1 MACVIKNMRCY
12 FLILLFSFIL
22 FAENTYATDSETRI
36 VFVDENDK
44 AFNAEIVRWWYS
56 GQRGNKVEL
65 KCVDD
70 RCDERLLKQGWSD
83 AIIVAANTTVVEPG
97 DDSCWKLYYG
107 EALLDSPVQEIKIV
121 MRYKNKIC
129 R

>member
-1 MACVIKNMRCY
+1 MRCC
-12 FLILLFSFIL
+12 FLMALISFVLLT
-22 FAENTYATDSETRI
+22 ENVYAIDSETRI

-56 GQRGNKVEL
+56 GQRNNKVEL
-65 KCVDD
+65 KCVDG
-70 RCDERLLKQGWSD
+70 RCDERLLKQGWSGT
-83 AIIVAANTTVVEPG
+83 IIVAADTTVVEP
-97 DDSCWKLYYG
+97 DDSSCWKLYSG
-107 EALLDSPVQEIKIV
+107 EVLLDSPVQEIKIV

>member
-1 MACVIKNMRCY
+1 MLV
-12 FLILLFSFIL
+12 SFIL
-22 FAENTYATDSETRI
+22 FAENAYAIDSETRI

-56 GQRGNKVEL
+56 GQRNNKVEL

-70 RCDERLLKQGWSD
+70 RCDERLLKQGRSD
-83 AIIVAANTTVVEPG
+83 AIIIAANTTVVEP
-97 DDSCWKLYYG
+97 DDGSCWKLYYG
-107 EALLDSPVQEIKIV
+107 EVLLDSPVQEIKIV